1 MPKDTFML
9 GDLSISQRQAIVGYL
24 GTLGHTK
31 EGHSRLFSGVPTQT
45 DQPKK
50 YCYFTKA
57 ANPWAV

>member
-1 MPKDTFML
+1 ML

-45 DQPKK
+45 DQPEK